1 MVRISEFEN
10 KLRKH
15 AEITKSVMDNPLD
28 LKEEIKNIEGYAVG
42 STKVRSILKKTV
54 TIAAAI
60 ALCVITV
67 TITPLANPIKG
78 FFKDIIRFDGA
89 VTGTQY
95 KNATNEI
102 KVNVLDVSNKDKK
115 TGITLEITFVNP
127 NEMPFSLIQ
136 EVAIPGCEMIDS
148 NNKIIS
154 SPLYRISPKGTVN
167 DGKTLVNLEMLDVDL
182 TSGEEYTI
190 VIKEMRGLS
199 KADAPLYID
208 GEWKCKFSVR

>member
-78 FFKDIIRFDGA
+78 FFKDIN
-89 VTGTQY
+89 Y
-95 KNATNEI
+95 
-102 KVNVLDVSNKDKK
+102 L
-115 TGITLEITFVNP
+115 
-127 NEMPFSLIQ
+127 
-136 EVAIPGCEMIDS
+136 
-148 NNKIIS
+148 
-154 SPLYRISPKGTVN
+154 
-167 DGKTLVNLEMLDVDL
+167 
-182 TSGEEYTI
+182 
-190 VIKEMRGLS
+190 
-199 KADAPLYID
+199 
-208 GEWKCKFSVR
+208 